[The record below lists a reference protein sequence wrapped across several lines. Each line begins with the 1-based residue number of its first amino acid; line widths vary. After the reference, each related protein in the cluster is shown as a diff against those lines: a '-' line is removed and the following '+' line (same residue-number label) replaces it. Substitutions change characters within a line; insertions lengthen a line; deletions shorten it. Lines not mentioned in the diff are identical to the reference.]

1 MQHTTNYR
9 NAFISV
15 SPDTTARAGI
25 IPGKAGSVADLQYR
39 MISAAPYMHTSDDVI
54 FTVHADRAGLSEG
67 ERPAAR
73 AVYFSKGQAC
83 LRASPLVKSFGWGV
97 HHDADGRVALHGLET
112 RGYADLAEDPDLD
125 VIPGMRAS
133 RKTG

>member
-1 MQHTTNYR
+1 MPVQHTTNYFS
-9 NAFISV
+9 AFISV
-15 SPDTTARAGI
+15 SPDTEARAGV

-39 MISAAPYMHTSDDVI
+39 MIAAAPYRHSSDDVI

-73 AVYFSKGQAC
+73 AAFFSKGQAC

-97 HHDADGRVALHGLET
+97 HHDADGRVALAACESAD
-112 RGYADLAEDPDLD
+112 YAKLSSDPELD
-125 VIPGMRAS
+125 QIPGMCSTRA
-133 RKTG
+133 